1 MTLKLYVG
9 VHARTRRK
17 KNENETTETSTP
29 LWCVYID
36 RVMTRPSCTPSHDD
50 NDNGTERIAFDRWIG
65 RPIGSVGRAGRRRE
79 GRARDTTM
87 SRALVK
93 LFEPWVK
100 SASTAYRATVG
111 AELRKYGLRYD
122 DLLDEGQDLDVGEA
136 LKRLSQEERDMRAQ
150 RLKRAMDL
158 SMKHTYLSAEEQAKQ
173 TPFDFYLTPVVE
185 RVKAERAERAA
196 LGAGQPYNRQIP

>member
-1 MTLKLYVG
+1 MD
-9 VHARTRRK
+9 A
-17 KNENETTETSTP
+17 P
-29 LWCVYID
+29 ID
-36 RVMTRPSCTPSHDD
+36 RECST
-50 NDNGTERIAFDRWIG
+50 
-65 RPIGSVGRAGRRRE
+65 
-79 GRARDTTM
+79 RARDDDTTTTM

-93 LFEPWVK
+93 LFEPWIK

-136 LKRLSQEERDMRAQ
+136 LKRLSPEERDMRAQ

-173 TPFDFYLTPVVE
+173 TPFDFYLTPIVE

>member
-1 MTLKLYVG
+1 
-9 VHARTRRK
+9 
-17 KNENETTETSTP
+17 
-29 LWCVYID
+29 
-36 RVMTRPSCTPSHDD
+36 MTRPSCTPSHDD
-50 NDNGTERIAFDRWIG
+50 NDNGTERIAFDRWID

>member
-1 MTLKLYVG
+1 MPRGADDILRIG
-9 VHARTRRK
+9 GSFRRWMDA
-17 KNENETTETSTP
+17 P
-29 LWCVYID
+29 ID
-36 RVMTRPSCTPSHDD
+36 RSGVCST
-50 NDNGTERIAFDRWIG
+50 
-65 RPIGSVGRAGRRRE
+65 
-79 GRARDTTM
+79 RARDDTTTM

-93 LFEPWVK
+93 LFEPWIK

-136 LKRLSQEERDMRAQ
+136 LKRLSREERDMRAQ

-173 TPFDFYLTPVVE
+173 TPFDFYLTPIVE

>member
-1 MTLKLYVG
+1 MYPFSKGVG
-9 VHARTRRK
+9 GPRCIAW
-17 KNENETTETSTP
+17 TSHSGSRSGRGSG
-29 LWCVYID
+29 VID
-36 RVMTRPSCTPSHDD
+36 
-50 NDNGTERIAFDRWIG
+50 A
-65 RPIGSVGRAGRRRE
+65 
-79 GRARDTTM
+79 RARLRFPADRDTM

-93 LFEPWVK
+93 LFEPWIK
-100 SASTAYRATVG
+100 SASTAYRARVG

-136 LKRLSQEERDMRAQ
+136 LKRLSSEERDMRAQ

-158 SMKHTYLSAEEQAKQ
+158 SMKHTYLSEEEQAKQ

>member
-1 MTLKLYVG
+1 MDFFESYPVMYPI
-9 VHARTRRK
+9 VR
-17 KNENETTETSTP
+17 
-29 LWCVYID
+29 VYIHVPRADILLCTKHGSD
-36 RVMTRPSCTPSHDD
+36 RIVSMPM
-50 NDNGTERIAFDRWIG
+50 
-65 RPIGSVGRAGRRRE
+65 PIGSVRRAHY
-79 GRARDTTM
+79 DDTTTM

-93 LFEPWVK
+93 LFEPWIK

>member
-1 MTLKLYVG
+1 
-9 VHARTRRK
+9 
-17 KNENETTETSTP
+17 
-29 LWCVYID
+29 
-36 RVMTRPSCTPSHDD
+36 
-50 NDNGTERIAFDRWIG
+50 
-65 RPIGSVGRAGRRRE
+65 
-79 GRARDTTM
+79 M

-93 LFEPWVK
+93 LFEPWIK

-136 LKRLSQEERDMRAQ
+136 LKRLSPEERDMRAQ

-173 TPFDFYLTPVVE
+173 TPFDFYLTPIVE